1 MLIKWRCDVS
11 TVYSIW
17 GGGAAIW
24 RFHVK
29 STVGRMAEGKSRNYI
44 IWKYKRAH
52 NNSEQKNSQSHH
64 HPKLRN
70 IKPETQ
76 RDKWEVEIVWNS
88 LTRFLT
94 HLTHFFWCVTWLV
107 TIIGLTFS
115 FNCNPLYCILQL
127 HIVDAQDNKDFFV

>member
-52 NNSEQKNSQSHH
+52 NNSEQKTLKAIITLNWETLNQ
-64 HPKLRN
+64 KRN
-70 IKPETQ
+70 AINGK
-76 RDKWEVEIVWNS
+76 
-88 LTRFLT
+88 
-94 HLTHFFWCVTWLV
+94 
-107 TIIGLTFS
+107 
-115 FNCNPLYCILQL
+115 
-127 HIVDAQDNKDFFV
+127 